1 MKNTICTLLAVV
13 LIAAPATLFSQVA
26 GSLDPAFN
34 PNVDGDYVLATA
46 VQPDGKIL
54 VGGRF
59 FYVGDQPRN
68 NIARLNPD
76 GSVESTATFNPGA
89 GATGT
94 IRNDEVRCVAVQA
107 DGKIL
112 VGGDFTTVDGQPRNN
127 IARLNPDGTVESTTS
142 FNPGTGTDG
151 DVYSMAVQ
159 TDGKI
164 LLGGSFRTVNGQPRN
179 GIARLNVDGTVE
191 STATFNPG
199 IGTSGV
205 YSVAVQ
211 VDGKVLLGGDF
222 TVVDNHTRN
231 YIARL
236 NPDGTVEDTTTFNS
250 GTDASDGGGGT
261 VYCVAVQADGK
272 ILLGGR
278 FASVN
283 GQTRN
288 RIARLNPDGSV
299 ESTGTFDPGLGISG
313 DISPSV
319 SSVAV
324 QADGKILLGGTFTR
338 VNGQTRNRIA
348 RLNANGTVESTSTFN
363 SGSGVEAPVYG
374 SANVAMQADG
384 KILLGGDFASVNGQ
398 PRNRIA
404 RLNNGTATQSLTV
417 LGSERVRWLRSG
429 SAPEI
434 EQVTFDLS
442 TDGGVNWSLLGAGT
456 RITGGWVCTGLSIPV
471 TGTIRARGRT
481 GGGLVEQTAAFGPP
495 LLTLS
500 APAAGQKVSGSAVVF
515 SGLVPDSARVARVEL
530 ALNGGAQQLVAL
542 DSQAGAWALSTLP
555 ENGVNTVVVSALNT
569 NGDVVAQITRAFT
582 FLHLRPQFSGSY
594 NGLLEATVDSSA
606 PIDHEGLLA
615 ITVVSTGRFTG
626 KVMLSGQTFP
636 ISGLLLN
643 DGSTRFGKTLSA
655 TVELIKKTKPVS
667 VSLGHLALT
676 LDSTPGAERIAGTL
690 TQGAA
695 TVATLTQADRALY
708 TAKKNP
714 IAPLMNV
721 PVTLS
726 DPLGNKGKYTALF
739 RAGDSPNNGVATDGF
754 PQGHGWAKVTI
765 ATTGR
770 VTIVGKLA
778 DGSPLRYGNAL
789 SKTNELPVF
798 VPLYA
803 RKGFVA
809 GRVAFDPSQ
818 PQTDASDA
826 GMKWFKPANA
836 KDRLYPDGWPGGIT
850 TDFAASKL
858 VLPTKASVANP
869 APLYLLGTHSILGLV
884 GAPTPADITLTL
896 ADGGTPGFSNEAT
909 ADAKSKVIIGAA
921 SAGATAAPKLKTTLA
936 AGTGALTG
944 SFTHPGNNKAAAFS
958 GVVFQKTHT
967 AGGFFLYFPPKPPDL
982 PAPSGHSRSVSI
994 ARNP

>member
-68 NIARLNPD
+68 NIARLNSD
-76 GSVESTATFNPGA
+76 GSVESLGTFNPGA
-89 GATGT
+89 GTNGPV
-94 IRNDEVRCVAVQA
+94 NSVVVQA

-112 VGGDFTTVDGQPRNN
+112 IGGNFNSVD
-127 IARLNPDGTVESTTS
+127 
-142 FNPGTGTDG
+142 
-151 DVYSMAVQ
+151 
-159 TDGKI
+159 
-164 LLGGSFRTVNGQPRN
+164 GQPRN
-179 GIARLNVDGTVE
+179 GIARLNADGSLE
-191 STATFNPG
+191 S
-199 IGTSGV
+199 
-205 YSVAVQ
+205 
-211 VDGKVLLGGDF
+211 
-222 TVVDNHTRN
+222 
-231 YIARL
+231 
-236 NPDGTVEDTTTFNS
+236 TTTFNAGA
-250 GTDASDGGGGT
+250 GT
-261 VYCVAVQADGK
+261 
-272 ILLGGR
+272 
-278 FASVN
+278 
-283 GQTRN
+283 
-288 RIARLNPDGSV
+288 GS
-299 ESTGTFDPGLGISG
+299 LIR
-313 DISPSV
+313 
-319 SSVAV
+319 SVAV
-324 QADGKILLGGTFTR
+324 QADGKILLGGYFTSMD
-338 VNGQTRNRIA
+338 GQPRNRIA
-348 RLNANGTVESTSTFN
+348 RLNANGSVESTTTFN
-363 SGSGVEAPVYG
+363 PGIGVDGHVY
-374 SANVAMQADG
+374 SVAVQADG
-384 KILLGGDFASVNGQ
+384 KILLGGQFTNVDNHT
-398 PRNRIA
+398 RNCIA
-404 RLNNGTATQSLTV
+404 RLNADGTVEDTSTFNSGTGVNSGSVVFSVAVQPDGKILLCGAFSSVDGQPRHFIARLNSDGTLQGTSGFNPDTGASDVISCVALQADGKILCGGQFTSMNDQERNYIARLNANGAVESTVTFNPGTGADYIVRSVGLQANGKILLGGSFISVNGTTRNHIARLTNRATTQTLAVPNSARV
-417 LGSERVRWLRSG
+417 LWRRSG

-434 EQVTFDLS
+434 EQVTLDLS
-442 TDGGVNWSLLGAGT
+442 TDGGANWNLLGAGT
-456 RITGGWVCTGLSIPV
+456 RIAGGWELTGLSLPV
-471 TGTIRARGRT
+471 TGSIRARGRT
-481 GGGLVEQTAAFGPP
+481 GGGLVEQIAAFGPP

-500 APAAGQKVSGSAVVF
+500 VPKAGGKASGSVVVF
-515 SGLVPDSARVARVEL
+515 SGLVPDSARVARVEV
-530 ALNGGAQQLVAL
+530 ALNGGAQQLVTV
-542 DSQAGAWALSTLP
+542 DSGTGIWTFSTLP
-555 ENGVNTVVVSALNT
+555 ENGVNTVVVTAFNA
-569 NGDVVAQITRAFT
+569 NGDVVAQITRTFT
-582 FLHLRPQFSGSY
+582 FVHLRPQFSGSY
-594 NGLLEATVDSSA
+594 NGLLEATVAS
-606 PIDHEGLLA
+606 PTPMDHEGLVA
-615 ITVVSTGRFTG
+615 ITVLSTGRFTG
-626 KVMLSGQTFP
+626 KVTLSGTTFP
-636 ISGLLLN
+636 IAGILLN
-643 DGSTRFGKTLSA
+643 DGSARFGKTLTA
-655 TVELIKKTKPVS
+655 TVELIKRAKPVNI
-667 VSLGHLALT
+667 SLGHLSLT
-676 LDSTPGAERIAGTL
+676 LDTAPGAERIAGTL

-695 TVATLTQADRALY
+695 TVATLAHADRALY

-714 IAPLMNV
+714 VAPLMNV
-721 PVTLS
+721 PATLS

-739 RAGDSPNNGVATDGF
+739 RAGVAPNNGVAADGF
-754 PQGHGWAKVTI
+754 PQGHGWAKMTI
-765 ATTGR
+765 AATGR

-778 DGSPLRYGNAL
+778 DGSPVSYGNAL